1 MKKPKPI
8 PKRLAAWILSI
19 AMVLTMLPAMSL
31 TVLAEETPAET
42 ETEQS
47 VLTDPTEEP
56 TPQEETEQPTEESA
70 QLEETEQQTGET
82 ESAAPARRSA
92 ARAPLYDSV
101 YIELQNGT
109 RLRMADGYGI
119 ANNSATE
126 ITRSSGG
133 VAYYKD
139 GTLTLNGLQAKYI
152 ESYRALTIQVNGANT
167 LNGWVEASGGYYDCG
182 IYVYGD
188 LTITGNGTLS
198 VSTTA
203 YSGGRSLC
211 GIYCENLL
219 TLNSANITTGG
230 TADGSYGIYA
240 KKGITVN
247 GGTLDITAKGN
258 GMYCYAGS
266 ISITGGAKVD
276 IKAPS
281 GGTLSNGIYID
292 GRGQDKLLTISDP
305 GTEVNIPAVTYYA
318 VGNCST
324 VTTATTKANIVVEKG
339 ATMTIGSCQY
349 GLYSECSGVRI
360 ANSDVTVRNA
370 TAFGIWLKNG
380 RSDAA
385 GILEITGSSQVDLT
399 GGKCAVKVDNDMVSK
414 IDLTSSGGKVT
425 MNKTNTG
432 GTETNYAMDGE
443 VVLGNNTAVS
453 CDRSTSSSDTG
464 STVWDI
470 EGKELTFFFST
481 AQLKITGWDNSTNIE
496 IDPGWLSFETGK
508 AVNLQLSIN
517 KAAFSGSSDVCWS
530 ITGLPNGLS
539 FSKNDFGYAFIKGTP
554 TGTNETY
561 NVSITAEAYGKTATV
576 TSRGTVQAATLTGT
590 LTIGSTSYDINS
602 DHQGGA
608 WSWSRDDQVLTL
620 NKDNH
625 LFAGISLVNAK
636 RNGEPIPLIIRVNG
650 SNTLYPSNCSSAI
663 NSDYGVYITGDPGSN
678 LSVVIGDGLSYG
690 ISCGNNESV
699 GNEITISKDV
709 TVEFSI
715 KNTSSPV
722 TAIYTDNGDVT
733 LLGSVTVTQWS
744 PGIVD
749 NKAVTGIEVSKT
761 HCVNIGNGSSSSASL
776 TVDLPLN
783 AKETTAITAGGV
795 IVYTAPDHTA
805 ITTDYLD
812 AESLDTFQSIKLIPE
827 GFPEGE
833 TCGLYVISGK
843 LDMRG
848 VNSTVVSGRGPV
860 FLSRSA
866 DVKITGYGC
875 SNAGIYLTGEG
886 SDVTIASGG
895 KLNIGSVSDGIHTDG
910 KLQVNDDKD
919 CPTLTTLMVDDASGI
934 AVSAQK
940 GVEIYGNSQVDLT
953 TSNTTVVYTLNNNG
967 DNGNSTVD
975 LSTGGYVKLTSE
987 QGAAATQ
994 VWRGPIRLGSYTTC
1008 TGTVN
1013 SMGAPAGYNQYD
1025 AVGGKMKFGFNAG
1038 GGTDPE
1044 PSGYTVNG
1052 AVTSYNAASAPQV
1065 KLVQGSVEAYE
1076 ATLDS
1081 GTASGA
1087 QVTHGFTFSGV
1098 VNGTYDLVIIKA
1110 AHLTYTI
1117 KGVVVRDGNVDLS
1130 GRDITMPVGDLNGDG
1145 IIDVSDLNIIWNA
1158 SNYNKQT
1165 SMAEDPL
1172 TDLNGDG
1179 IVDVSD
1185 LNTLWNATNYNKS
1198 AAAHTTFDY

>member
-42 ETEQS
+42 ETEQPA
-47 VLTDPTEEP
+47 LTDPTEEP
-56 TPQEETEQPTEESA
+56 TPQEETEQPTEETTP
-70 QLEETEQQTGET
+70 QEETEQPTGEP
-82 ESAAPARRSA
+82 EAAAPARRSA
-92 ARAPLYDSV
+92 AKTAHDYV
-101 YIELQNGT
+101 YIELNDTKLQLFSGQ
-109 RLRMADGYGI
+109 GI
-119 ANNSATE
+119 ASNSATE
-126 ITRSSGG
+126 ITQSSGG
-133 VAYYKD
+133 VAYYND
-139 GTLTLNGLQAKYI
+139 GTLTLNGLQADYI
-152 ESYRALTIQVNGANT
+152 ECYRGLTIQVNGANT
-167 LNGWVEASGGYYDCG
+167 LNGWVEAGSYNRHCG

-188 LTITGNGTLS
+188 LTITGSGTLE
-198 VSTTA
+198 VSTA
-203 YSGGRSLC
+203 SYSGDRSPY
-211 GIYCENLL
+211 GIYCDRSL
-219 TLNSANITTGG
+219 TLNGAKVTVSGAN
-230 TADGSYGIYA
+230 GSYGICA
-240 KKGITVN
+240 KEGITVN
-247 GGTLDITAKGN
+247 GGTLDITATDT
-258 GMYCYAGS
+258 GMYCNYGG
-266 ISITGGAKVD
+266 ITIIGGAKVN
-276 IKAPS
+276 I
-281 GGTLSNGIYID
+281 GGTPTNGIQVNGSD
-292 GRGQDKLLTISDP
+292 NLLGITGA
-305 GTEVNIPAVTYYA
+305 GTEVNIPAVTGYA
-318 VGNCST
+318 VINAST
-324 VTTATTKANIVVEKG
+324 RTTGAADIYATNIFIEDHAKL
-339 ATMTIGSCQY
+339 TIGSCNI
-349 GLYSECSGVRI
+349 GLCSSWLGVLI
-360 ANSDVTVRNA
+360 KNSPVTVANA
-370 TAFGIWLKNG
+370 AAFGIQLDNDQM
-380 RSDAA
+380 DAP
-385 GILEITGSSQVDLT
+385 GILEITGNSVVNLT
-399 GGKCAVKVDNDMVSK
+399 GGSCAVKVDSDMVSK
-414 IDLTSSGGKVT
+414 IDLTPGGSVT
-425 MNKTNTG
+425 VKKTRTG
-432 GTETNYAMDGE
+432 DGKTNYAMDSWVE
-443 VVLGNNTAVS
+443 LGNNTAVS
-453 CDRSTSSSDTG
+453 G
-464 STVWDI
+464 GTVYNTTHSANPKARDI
-470 EGKELTFFFST
+470 EGNDLTFRYNAAPLQIEYLDQKT
-481 AQLKITGWDNSTNIE
+481 YEKISIGDLTFEQMKEVDLR
-496 IDPGWLSFETGK
+496 LSVSSDG
-508 AVNLQLSIN
+508 
-517 KAAFSGSSDVCWS
+517 FSGYTSNVLWT
-530 ITGLPNGLS
+530 ITGLPDGLRATV
-539 FSKNDFGYAFIKGTP
+539 DDTTGYAYIKGKPSSAAVGKDYT
-554 TGTNETY
+554 
-561 NVSITAEAYGKTATV
+561 VIITAEAYGKSAVDRCTRTV
-576 TSRGTVQAATLTGT
+576 KAAMLTGT
-590 LTIGSTSYDINS
+590 LIVGSESYDINNDYNHLVS
-602 DHQGGA
+602 KG
-608 WSWSRDDQVLTL
+608 WSWSHDDQVLTL
-620 NKDNH
+620 GKDVYLGMN
-625 LFAGISLVNAK
+625 ISLTDAK

-663 NSDYGVYITGDPGSN
+663 NSDYGVYITGEPGSN
-678 LSVVIGDGLSYG
+678 LSIVIGDGLSYG

-749 NKAVTGIEVSKT
+749 NKAVTGIEVGKT

-812 AESLDTFQSIKLIPE
+812 AESLNTFQSIKLIPE

-848 VNSTVVSGRGPV
+848 VNFTVVSGRGPV
-860 FLSRSA
+860 FLGSGA
-866 DVKITGYGC
+866 DVKIMGYGY

-886 SDVTIASGG
+886 SDMTIAPGG
-895 KLNIGSVSDGIHTDG
+895 KLNMDFVSDGIHIDG
-910 KLQVNDDKD
+910 KLQVNDKD
-919 CPTLTTLMVDDASGI
+919 CPTLTTLKVEGASV
-934 AVSAQK
+934 AVAAKK

-953 TSNTTVVYTLNNNG
+953 TSNTAVVYTINNNG

-987 QGAAATQ
+987 QGAVATQ
-994 VWRGPIRLGSYTTC
+994 VWRGPIKLGSYTTC

-1025 AVGGKMKFGFNAG
+1025 AVGGKMEFAFNAG

-1044 PSGYTVNG
+1044 PTGYTVSG
-1052 AVTSYNAASAPQV
+1052 AVTSYNAAAAPQV

-1087 QVTHGFTFSGV
+1087 QVTHSFTFSGV

-1110 AHLTYTI
+1110 AHLTYTLR
-1117 KGVVVRDGNVDLS
+1117 GVVVRDGNVDLS

-1198 AAAHTTFDY
+1198 AAAHCTFDY

>member
-47 VLTDPTEEP
+47 ALTDPTEEP
-56 TPQEETEQPTEESA
+56 TPQEETEQPTEETTP
-70 QLEETEQQTGET
+70 QEETEQPTGEP
-82 ESAAPARRSA
+82 EAAAPARQSA
-92 ARAPLYDSV
+92 ARAPQYDSV
-101 YIELQNGT
+101 YIKLNGT
-109 RLRMADGYGI
+109 ELKMADGYGI
-119 ANNSATE
+119 ASNSATE
-126 ITRSSGG
+126 ITQSSGDG

-139 GTLTLNGLQAKYI
+139 GTLTLNGLQAEYI
-152 ESYRALTIQVNGANT
+152 ECYRGLTIQVNGANT
-167 LNGWVEASGGYYDCG
+167 LNGWVEAGSYNRHCG

-188 LTITGNGTLS
+188 LTITGSGTLE
-198 VSTTA
+198 VSTA
-203 YSGGRSLC
+203 SYSGDRSPY
-211 GIYCENLL
+211 GIYCDRSL
-219 TLNSANITTGG
+219 TLNGAKVTVSGAN
-230 TADGSYGIYA
+230 GSYGVYA
-240 KKGITVN
+240 KEGITVN
-247 GGTLDITAKGN
+247 GGTLGITAKYT

-305 GTEVNIPAVTYYA
+305 HTEVNIPAVTYYA

-324 VTTATTKANIVVEKG
+324 VTTADTATANITVEKG
-339 ATMTIGSCQY
+339 AKLTIGSCNI
-349 GLYSECSGVRI
+349 GLCSSWLGVLI
-360 ANSDVTVRNA
+360 KNSTVTVANA
-370 TAFGIWLKNG
+370 AAFGIQLDNDQM
-380 RSDAA
+380 DAP
-385 GILEITGSSQVDLT
+385 GILEITGSSVVALT
-399 GGKCAVKVDNDMVSK
+399 GGRCAVWTVSGAASK
-414 IDLTSSGGKVT
+414 IDLTYGGKVT

-432 GTETNYAMDGE
+432 EGETNYAMVGE

-496 IDPGWLSFETGK
+496 IDPGWLRFETGK

-576 TSRGTVQAATLTGT
+576 TSRGTVQAATLTGI

-795 IVYTAPDHTA
+795 IVYTAPNHTA

-812 AESLDTFQSIKLIPE
+812 AESLNTFQSIKLIPE

-860 FLSRSA
+860 YIESN
-866 DVKITGYGC
+866 VEVTIMGYGK

-895 KLNIGSVSDGIHTDG
+895 KLHMDYVSDGIHTDG
-910 KLQVNDDKD
+910 KLQVNDKD
-919 CPTLTTLMVDDASGI
+919 CPTLTTLKVEGASV
-934 AVSAQK
+934 AVAAKK

-953 TSNTTVVYTLNNNG
+953 TSNTTVVYTINNNG

-975 LSTGGYVKLTSE
+975 LFTGGYVKLRGS
-987 QGAAATQ
+987 AATTK
-994 VWRGPIRLGSYTTC
+994 VWIGPIKLGSYTTC

-1013 SMGAPAGYNQYD
+1013 QMAAPAGYNQYD
-1025 AVGGKMKFGFNAG
+1025 CADGKMEFAFNA
-1038 GGTDPE
+1038 GTDPE
-1044 PSGYTVNG
+1044 PTGYTVSG
-1052 AVTSYNAASAPQV
+1052 AVTSYNAAAAPQV

-1110 AHLTYTI
+1110 THLTYTLR
-1117 KGVVVRDGNVDLS
+1117 GVVVRDGNVDLS